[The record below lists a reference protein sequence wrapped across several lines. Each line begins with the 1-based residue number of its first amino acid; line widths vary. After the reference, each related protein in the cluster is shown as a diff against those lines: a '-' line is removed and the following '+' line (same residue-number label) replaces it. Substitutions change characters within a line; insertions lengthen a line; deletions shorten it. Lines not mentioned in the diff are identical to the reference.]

1 MGEYQKP
8 VEGQFTPLTFT
19 SESCLT
25 CANTILTS
33 ANKINEYLLA
43 FSLVKD
49 SIAENYQSESATE
62 ILDLFKKIFE
72 VGPKFHDAVEACSKY
87 LSETVAP
94 TYAEIEARAR
104 GEETH

>member
-1 MGEYQKP
+1 MGE
-8 VEGQFTPLTFT
+8 EFTPLVFT

-25 CANTILTS
+25 CASDLLS
-33 ANKINEYLLA
+33 AATKINEYLLA
-43 FSLVKD
+43 FSLAKD

-62 ILDLFKKIFE
+62 ILELFKKIFE

-94 TYAEIEARAR
+94 TYAEIERRAAG
-104 GEETH
+104 GE